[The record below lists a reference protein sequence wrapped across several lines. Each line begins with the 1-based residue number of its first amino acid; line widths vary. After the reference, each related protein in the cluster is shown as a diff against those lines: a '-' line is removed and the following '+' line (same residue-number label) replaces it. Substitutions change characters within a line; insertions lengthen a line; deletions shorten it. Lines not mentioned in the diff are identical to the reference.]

1 MRNTTKKS
9 NGLKTMAKISP
20 FVDFFKNASLKK
32 KREVFEKIITGANE
46 DQRKVL
52 REYDKK
58 FPK

>member
-1 MRNTTKKS
+1 MKKSTKKS
-9 NGLKTMAKISP
+9 DNKRTLAKYDS
-20 FVDFFKNASLKK
+20 VADFFTNASKK
-32 KREVFEKIITGANE
+32 EMKEVFDKIITGANE